1 MKSYDLL
8 CLTETWNSKTTN
20 IEINSYER
28 FSCPRPK
35 CNQKAKRESGGV
47 IVYYRK
53 TLSKGIEPV
62 QQNGIFGVLS
72 DVWSVCTI

>member
-1 MKSYDLL
+1 MNVFPVLVLNVTKKLNVKAVVLL
-8 CLTETWNSKTTN
+8 CI
-20 IEINSYER
+20 IE
-28 FSCPRPK
+28 
-35 CNQKAKRESGGV
+35 
-47 IVYYRK
+47 K